1 MSHFT
6 VAVFTNKDHLI
17 DRLTE
22 LAISGQWVFRGYNTQ
37 EQLLPNVIRRN
48 VSDVED
54 TLLFE
59 FERYGAQYINA
70 SNPVD
75 FMSYA
80 QHFGLSTRLLDFT
93 YNPFVALY
101 FALFSPKSNG
111 NYRNPEDKD
120 YYYIRYASTNNNIMI
135 HHIPYFNDGPLF
147 EINSMAQRSMALI
160 ETVEAMFSGQ
170 NISRFL
176 FDSPEKMVSAFFK
189 SIAMHTD
196 INDMDAF
203 VSYNKE
209 KVSNGA
215 ILFIDPNQSNQRL
228 VMQQGLFMFP
238 YTLDEKKHLQVIES
252 NTSLIKIKKD
262 LRDELLAYLDTIGI
276 NAFRIMPD
284 LPSVCEAVERKVKD
298 RRSANRTLFK
308 KK

>member
-1 MSHFT
+1 MA
-6 VAVFTNKDHLI
+6 AVFTNKDHLI

-170 NISRFL
+170 NISSFL

-203 VSYNKE
+203 VSDNKE

-238 YTLDEKKHLQVIES
+238 YTIDEKKHLQVIES

>member
-1 MSHFT
+1 MA
-6 VAVFTNKDHLI
+6 AVFTNKDHLI

-170 NISRFL
+170 NISSFL
-176 FDSPEKMVSAFFK
+176 FDGPEKMVSAFFK
-189 SIAMHTD
+189 SIAMHTG

-203 VSYNKE
+203 VSDNKE

-262 LRDELLAYLDTIGI
+262 LR
-276 NAFRIMPD
+276 
-284 LPSVCEAVERKVKD
+284 
-298 RRSANRTLFK
+298 
-308 KK
+308 

>member
-1 MSHFT
+1 MA
-6 VAVFTNKDHLI
+6 AVFTNKDHLI

-170 NISRFL
+170 NISSFL
-176 FDSPEKMVSAFFK
+176 FDSLEKMVSAFFK

-203 VSYNKE
+203 ASDNKE

>member
-1 MSHFT
+1 MA
-6 VAVFTNKDHLI
+6 AVFTNKDHLI

-22 LAISGQWVFRGYNTQ
+22 LAISGKWVFRGYNTQ

-135 HHIPYFNDGPLF
+135 HHIPYFNDEPLF

-170 NISRFL
+170 NISSFL

-196 INDMDAF
+196 INDVDAF
-203 VSYNKE
+203 VSDNKE

-284 LPSVCEAVERKVKD
+284 LPSVCAAVERKVKD
-298 RRSANRTLFK
+298 RRSANSPLFK

>member
-1 MSHFT
+1 MA
-6 VAVFTNKDHLI
+6 AVFTNKDHLI

-120 YYYIRYASTNNNIMI
+120 YYYIRYASTNNNIII

-170 NISRFL
+170 NISSFL

-203 VSYNKE
+203 VSDNKE

>member
-1 MSHFT
+1 MA
-6 VAVFTNKDHLI
+6 AVFTNKDHLI

-160 ETVEAMFSGQ
+160 ETVEA
-170 NISRFL
+170 
-176 FDSPEKMVSAFFK
+176 
-189 SIAMHTD
+189 
-196 INDMDAF
+196 
-203 VSYNKE
+203 VSY
-209 KVSNGA
+209 
-215 ILFIDPNQSNQRL
+215 
-228 VMQQGLFMFP
+228 
-238 YTLDEKKHLQVIES
+238 THLRAHE
-252 NTSLIKIKKD
+252 T
-262 LRDELLAYLDTIGI
+262 
-276 NAFRIMPD
+276 
-284 LPSVCEAVERKVKD
+284 
-298 RRSANRTLFK
+298 
-308 KK
+308 

>member
-1 MSHFT
+1 MA
-6 VAVFTNKDHLI
+6 AVFTNKDHLI

-101 FALFSPKSNG
+101 FALFH
-111 NYRNPEDKD
+111 RNQM
-120 YYYIRYASTNNNIMI
+120 ATT
-135 HHIPYFNDGPLF
+135 
-147 EINSMAQRSMALI
+147 EIL
-160 ETVEAMFSGQ
+160 
-170 NISRFL
+170 
-176 FDSPEKMVSAFFK
+176 K
-189 SIAMHTD
+189 
-196 INDMDAF
+196 
-203 VSYNKE
+203 
-209 KVSNGA
+209 
-215 ILFIDPNQSNQRL
+215 
-228 VMQQGLFMFP
+228 
-238 YTLDEKKHLQVIES
+238 
-252 NTSLIKIKKD
+252 IKII
-262 LRDELLAYLDTIGI
+262 TIFDMHQLTI
-276 NAFRIMPD
+276 I
-284 LPSVCEAVERKVKD
+284 S
-298 RRSANRTLFK
+298 
-308 KK
+308 